1 MRRSMAPKR
10 SRCHLH
16 SAYMVLV
23 CIAWLNREYIVD
35 IGKLR
40 MVLPAVEWC
49 QLYGETEGYRI
60 VRRVYV
66 LAPHIGSQ
74 EE

>member
-49 QLYGETEGYRI
+49 QLYGETEG
-60 VRRVYV
+60 
-66 LAPHIGSQ
+66 
-74 EE
+74 